1 MDFIENLI
9 MKKSRFFAMTV
20 MIFLLF
26 GITILFAG
34 LAIKFSSVFLE
45 SKVPMIKYDRSNF
58 EETVESY
65 TERNQVDDNE
75 KRLEAVYSKLV
86 QESWERIMPVYE
98 KLSIKVATEDY
109 GTNVAKKNKMMELI
123 NDFDTRIKNKWL
135 NDIKKYEKEYG
146 EGFGVSYAK
155 GYVNYILDAERESN
169 ISSDYD
175 LFQKV
180 MGRYENDYESR
191 AKILINNRDL
201 KFKWSDLI
209 KNTVLIIA
217 LATLIFLIIIFLLF
231 GVMFSIMRIEK
242 KMRV

>member
-1 MDFIENLI
+1 
-9 MKKSRFFAMTV
+9 
-20 MIFLLF
+20 
-26 GITILFAG
+26 
-34 LAIKFSSVFLE
+34 
-45 SKVPMIKYDRSNF
+45 
-58 EETVESY
+58 
-65 TERNQVDDNE
+65 
-75 KRLEAVYSKLV
+75 
-86 QESWERIMPVYE
+86 
-98 KLSIKVATEDY
+98 
-109 GTNVAKKNKMMELI
+109 
-123 NDFDTRIKNKWL
+123 
-135 NDIKKYEKEYG
+135 
-146 EGFGVSYAK
+146 GVSYAK